1 MRWHSSDAF
10 EKRQKKKLFGENNF
24 LHLAFLA
31 PGENYCESAK
41 KSSFH
46 LKNTP
51 PERILWDDFNTG
63 SPFSTPPLFPSCC
76 LLMGAFSFLLWFI
89 LISTIFLFTFFLFI
103 SFRFFFFAPCDDDVS
118 HTSARLRLSKHTLP
132 LCFFIPSE
140 LLACA
145 TNFAPFGRRP
155 IIGRIS
161 VCMLV
166 PARRCY
172 ATSNTRSIIKHENS
186 PLLRL
191 SDRSSHMHV
200 EEAKK
205 YLHTVQSLTSIH
217 SSWTRRVV
225 ASVENK

>member
-1 MRWHSSDAF
+1 MRWHSSHAF

-41 KSSFH
+41 KFFSSQKHATRENFMRRLQHRLAFLHSAAFPELLFIDGCIFFSFMIHFDFHNFSLHIFSFH
-46 LKNTP
+46 
-51 PERILWDDFNTG
+51 F
-63 SPFSTPPLFPSCC
+63 
-76 LLMGAFSFLLWFI
+76 FSFLLF
-89 LISTIFLFTFFLFI
+89 S
-103 SFRFFFFAPCDDDVS
+103 PCDDDVS
-118 HTSARLRLSKHTLP
+118 HTSARLRLTKHTLP